1 MTKKEKERQELKELW
16 DKVTFKVEPK
26 KTTVIGAS
34 KITTYKADQEDK
46 KWTNILKTKLLNIYF
61 FC

>member
-26 KTTVIGAS
+26 KTTVIGS
-34 KITTYKADQEDK
+34 ERNITYKADVQEEKNENDRQNK
-46 KWTNILKTKLLNIYF
+46 
-61 FC
+61 